1 MEFRR
6 LRCRSDG
13 EQAVKTVAS
22 TFGALPP
29 RPPYNPPAPGAD
41 QRSFG
46 TPTSEPLV
54 LTHNGLNDQS
64 LGSVVWPTTDLIGP
78 NRKLSRELSVL
89 NAVFQLRA
97 NDIIREKEA
106 LAYSPQVGIT
116 SSADYRGYGTL
127 TASAAAAPEKLPAL
141 YDAIDGIVADLRD
154 KPIGNEARKSNR
166 LN

>member
-1 MEFRR
+1 MVGGVLDCFVVFFKQKTAYDM
-6 LRCRSDG
+6 CISDWSSD
-13 EQAVKTVAS
+13 VCS
-22 TFGALPP
+22 
-29 RPPYNPPAPGAD
+29 
-41 QRSFG
+41 S
-46 TPTSEPLV
+46 
-54 LTHNGLNDQS
+54 
-64 LGSVVWPTTDLIGP
+64 DLP

-141 YDAIDGIVADLRD
+141 YDAIDGLVADLRD
-154 KPIGNEARKSNR
+154 QPNGADKPHRAREPLAHRSRHVRTSAAEGKR
-166 LN
+166 G

>member
-1 MEFRR
+1 MWFLMFLFFFFSSRR
-6 LRCRSDG
+6 RHTRCALVTG
-13 EQAVKTVAS
+13 VQTC
-22 TFGALPP
+22 ALP
-29 RPPYNPPAPGAD
+29 
-41 QRSFG
+41 
-46 TPTSEPLV
+46 
-54 LTHNGLNDQS
+54 
-64 LGSVVWPTTDLIGP
+64 ICP

-141 YDAIDGIVADLRD
+141 D
-154 KPIGNEARKSNR
+154 RKSTR
-166 LN
+166 LNSSH